1 MTIALDI
8 DGLGIALGKHRILND
23 IHLQF
28 AAGDY
33 VALVGPNGAGKS
45 TLLRC
50 CAGILTGMTGKV
62 LIAGHD
68 LAGQTIL
75 ARRHLG
81 MTVDPAA
88 LPGLLTGREVLQLWA
103 RGRGL
108 EAIPQGTL
116 DLADAWR
123 LGSMLERHVD
133 HYSLGT
139 RQKLGILLGLM
150 DDPPVLLLD
159 EPLNGLDPRS
169 ALALKAELQRRADHG
184 ACILLATHAL
194 EVAERFVNRAVLLVE
209 GRVAAEWSREEI
221 TKICDDPTRTL
232 EASMAAAMP
241 RDI

>member
-1 MTIALDI
+1 MKIPLTI
-8 DGLGIALGKHRILND
+8 DGVSIAFGKHCILSN

-50 CAGILTGMTGKV
+50 CGGILPGATGKV

-68 LAGQTIL
+68 IAKETIA

-81 MTVDPAA
+81 MAVDPTA
-88 LPGLLTGREVLQLWA
+88 LPGLLKGREALELWA

-108 EAIPQGTL
+108 GAIPSGTL
-116 DLADAWR
+116 ELADAWR
-123 LGSMLERHVD
+123 LGPMLERHID
-133 HYSLGT
+133 DYSLGT

-150 DDPPVLLLD
+150 DEPPVLLLD

-169 ALALKAELQRRADHG
+169 ALALKTELQRRAYGG
-184 ACILLATHAL
+184 ACIVLATHAL
-194 EVAERFVNRAVLLVE
+194 EVAERFVNRAVLLVD
-209 GRVAAEWSREEI
+209 GSVTADWSRDAI
-221 TKICDDPTRTL
+221 ATLRNDSSRSL

-241 RDI
+241 